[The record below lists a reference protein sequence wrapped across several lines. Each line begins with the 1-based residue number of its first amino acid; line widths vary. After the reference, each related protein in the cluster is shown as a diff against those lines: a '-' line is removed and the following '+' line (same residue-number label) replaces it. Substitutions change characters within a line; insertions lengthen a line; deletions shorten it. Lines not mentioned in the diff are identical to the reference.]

1 MTKVISFGHRCSSSS
16 FIKLLNLK
24 TESYPF
30 DWMISKLNTIKQC
43 IETDFKDFS
52 NIEHY
57 TYKNSETYNMING
70 KKVHICC
77 ETVFVN
83 MLYETNPDNNQ
94 TYNYQLG
101 FNHNN
106 VKNDPVYYDRCIER
120 FKDVLNSEI
129 KKITIYFHP
138 IVGDIDFNNNKTSIL
153 KEFNDFNVYIQTKT
167 SNIFGLYFIT
177 VVTQNVNKSEIIE
190 STDTYTVYV
199 IYCNE
204 NFLDGGDPCMGNCSS
219 EINEVTRIILSYI

>member
-1 MTKVISFGHRCSSSS
+1 
-16 FIKLLNLK
+16 
-24 TESYPF
+24 
-30 DWMISKLNTIKQC
+30 MI
-43 IETDFKDFS
+43 D
-52 NIEHY
+52 
-57 TYKNSETYNMING
+57 G

-138 IVGDIDFNNNKTSIL
+138 IVGDIDFNNNKISIL

-219 EINEVTRIILSYI
+219 EINEVIRIIQSYV